1 MGEVRRF
8 PGYST
13 LAKWDSPSWN
23 DATRKSVGHRL
34 NDPPERHFFSSH
46 EFAILEALCDRIV
59 PQSNVARKVPIAA
72 FVDRKMA
79 ANQTDGMQ
87 PEGEPSMQELWRR
100 GLHALDAEAKLRFGA
115 GFAELTGGR
124 QDDVITMLQKK
135 DVRAPEWEDV
145 PLDSF
150 FKSRV
155 LHDIVTYFYGMPQG
169 WDEMGFGGPAS
180 PRGYVRLGANR
191 HDPWDP
197 VEVTEWQ

>member
-1 MGEVRRF
+1 MAERRRF

-23 DATRKSVGHRL
+23 DATRASVGHRL
-34 NDPPERHFFSSH
+34 NNPPERHFFGSH

-59 PQSNVARKVPIAA
+59 PQSDVARKVPIAA
-72 FVDRKMA
+72 FVDHKMA

-87 PEGEPSMQELWRR
+87 PDGEPAMQELWRR
-100 GLHALDAEAKLRFGA
+100 GLRALDAEAKLRFGA
-115 GFAELTGGR
+115 GFTELIGGR
-124 QDDVITMLQKK
+124 QDDVITMLQTK
-135 DVRAPEWEDV
+135 DVRAPEWDGV

-169 WDEMGFGGPAS
+169 WDQMGFGGPAS
-180 PRGYVRLGANR
+180 PRGYVRLGADG
-191 HDPWDP
+191 HDPWDA
-197 VEVTEWQ
+197 VEAR